1 MSVSNVCNA
10 VPISLF
16 WALNRLNELYYW
28 NCVWNFLSFWL
39 ANRQWL
45 SKKSSHGAHSY
56 SSTHVGPRTM
66 ISVLL
71 CRRTLPGGLVSS
83 VSQATYFLTWRYFT
97 LLRVKAKIKNTHATT
112 GTVVYL
118 IPWNIMK
125 KSYSQELQEVWHLKE
140 QCHKD
145 IAVSCQFWTEVIT

>member
-1 MSVSNVCNA
+1 MAFKKIQSWHTLILKYTGGAQNDDFSA
-10 VPISLF
+10 
-16 WALNRLNELYYW
+16 ALQKDFTR
-28 NCVWNFLSFWL
+28 
-39 ANRQWL
+39 
-45 SKKSSHGAHSY
+45 
-56 SSTHVGPRTM
+56 
-66 ISVLL
+66 
-71 CRRTLPGGLVSS
+71 GLVSS

-125 KSYSQELQEVWHLKE
+125 KSYSQELQEVLHLKE

-145 IAVSCQFWTEVIT
+145 IAVLCQFWTEVIT